1 LKWLKRLPQR
11 ERQRIAQRMLEGP
24 ASHYFAAAN
33 LKIRSLLVA
42 LNANRVR
49 KEINNV

>member
-1 LKWLKRLPQR
+1 MVTIESKPVGSGHP
-11 ERQRIAQRMLEGP
+11 A
-24 ASHYFAAAN
+24 ASHYFAASN